1 MNKNTLS
8 ITISALGIG
17 LNIIL
22 ATLAKTFG
30 IPFLFLDTVGTIL
43 SGALLGPF
51 FGAITGLI
59 TNLITA
65 MINNPV
71 EFPFAIVNMMIGIV
85 VGFIAKKFG
94 FSIKTAI
101 LTGVL
106 LSVLAPLVGTPIAV
120 SLFGGLAG
128 GSMDILTGWLVK
140 SGQKIFTAAFIPR
153 IMSNLIDKITSCVVV
168 AMIISKLPS
177 TLLRKIRG

>member
-1 MNKNTLS
+1 MNKKTSS

-22 ATLAKTFG
+22 ATLGKTFN
-30 IPFLFLDTVGTIL
+30 IPFLFLDTIGTIL

-59 TNLITA
+59 TNVITA
-65 MINNPV
+65 MVNNPV
-71 EFPFAIVNMMIGIV
+71 ELPFAIVNMMIGIV
-85 VGFIAKKFG
+85 VGLIAKKFG
-94 FSIKTAI
+94 FTIKVAI
-101 LTGVL
+101 LTGIL
-106 LSVLAPLVGTPIAV
+106 LSVLAPLIGTPIAV

-153 IMSNLIDKITSCVVV
+153 IMSNLIDKIVSCVIV
-168 AMIISKLPS
+168 ALIIKKLPNS
-177 TLLRKIRG
+177 LLSKIKG